1 MNNRSNIIALVVGA
15 VIFFVVIS
23 LFIKLLPVII
33 VALAAY
39 WIYRKIK
46 FRKSDKDIGSSY
58 TKKENKDFDFI
69 DADYK
74 DVDKK

>member
-1 MNNRSNIIALVVGA
+1 MNNKSNIITLVVGV

-33 VALAAY
+33 LALAAY
-39 WIYRKIK
+39 WIYRKIR
-46 FRKSDKDIGSSY
+46 FRKPDKDLGGTY
-58 TKKENKDFDFI
+58 TKKENRDFDFI

-74 DVDKK
+74 DVDEK